1 MKKTDVFLKECV
13 AKLSDDDL
21 EFIVS
26 RLDQNL
32 IGDFSDCL
40 DVLSKNYEIDR
51 MLRSAN
57 SVDEFYDIVDQ
68 ISDSVYKELNRR
80 TVKK

>member
-1 MKKTDVFLKECV
+1 MKKTDAFLKECV

-68 ISDSVYKELNRR
+68 ISEAVHRK
-80 TVKK
+80 VKN